1 MMATMMNTVFMLT
14 TSAAVLN
21 GVTAFAPAPIHSHAS
36 ASTVLRMS
44 EYASYVDV
52 DERSDRNIGPFDE
65 WATTCGVQRAEGFRL
80 FPTNPDDQ
88 YNQDDIS
95 AMTDVDLPAGQPVLG
110 IPANMI
116 LTSSNSRAE
125 LEAISDS
132 LNEEVPNSDAG
143 GVRKAVDLLSRLGA
157 GDTVPKFYLFLKVLL
172 EYSKGSE
179 SPYFPWLDSL
189 PRLYYNSVSMTDF
202 CYECLPPLVF
212 SLSRRERVKF
222 DNFYDALQ
230 QIDSQI
236 FSEDL
241 KADKDILCKWAFN
254 VVHTRAFSGERNG
267 LSGDDNGIGEGGK
280 SGEEQRIVPMADF
293 LNHGTET
300 DVQVTYDE
308 EGNCNLYTIR
318 DVPAGS
324 PLRISYGCPTN
335 PSEFFATYGFL
346 DETSPATFC
355 KIMNIQPT
363 PELKTIGLD
372 FSRML
377 FFKDTGDITSEVWD
391 VLLYSKVLANDLA
404 TKTAFYEAHVN
415 GDVDTKNAIHEQYM
429 DKTSAAMKQHVD
441 TFLEQL
447 NVLSAKADGK
457 DWNEHPRLPL
467 ILRHNEF
474 VRATFENVKLQ
485 LDPLVESYM
494 YQEA

>member
-1 MMATMMNTVFMLT
+1 
-14 TSAAVLN
+14 
-21 GVTAFAPAPIHSHAS
+21 
-36 ASTVLRMS
+36 MS
-44 EYASYVDV
+44 GEYGSYIDV
-52 DERSDRNIGPFDE
+52 DERAPRNIEPFDE
-65 WATTCGVQRAEGFRL
+65 WTTTCGVQRADGVRL
-80 FPTNPDDQ
+80 SYTNPEDQ

-95 AMTDVDLPAGQPVLG
+95 AVTDVDIPAGQPVLG

-116 LTSSNSRAE
+116 LSSSSSKEE
-125 LEAISDS
+125 LEAMSDS
-132 LNEEVPNSDAG
+132 LDEEIYNSDAG
-143 GVRKAVDLLSRLGA
+143 GIRKAVDLLSRLGA

-172 EYSKGSE
+172 EYTRGTE
-179 SPYFPWLDSL
+179 SPYYPWLDSL

-222 DNFYDALQ
+222 DNFHDALKK
-230 QIDSQI
+230 IDSRI
-236 FSEDL
+236 FPEDL
-241 KADKDILCKWAFN
+241 KSDKDGVLKWAFN
-254 VVHTRAFSGERNG
+254 VVHTRCFSGNQNG
-267 LSGDDNGIGEGGK
+267 NSGDGNGIGE
-280 SGEEQRIVPMADF
+280 SVAPGEEQRIVPMADM

-300 DVQVTYDE
+300 DVEISYDE
-308 EGNCNLYTIR
+308 EGNCNVYSVR
-318 DVPAGS
+318 DIPAGS
-324 PLRISYGCPTN
+324 PLQISYGCPTN

-377 FFKDTGDITSEVWD
+377 FFKDTGDISAEVWD
-391 VLLYSKVLANDLA
+391 VLLYSKVLSNDIE
-404 TKTAFYEAHVN
+404 TKNAFYEAHVN
-415 GDVDTKNAIHEQYM
+415 GDEDTKNAIHQQYM
-429 DKTSAAMKQHVD
+429 DRTSKELKSHVD

-447 NVLSAKADGK
+447 DGLQAKADDK

-474 VRATFENVKLQ
+474 VRSTFENVKLR
-485 LDPLVESYM
+485 LDPMVEEYM

>member
-1 MMATMMNTVFMLT
+1 MYAVLLFT
-14 TSAAVLN
+14 TAVALN
-21 GVTAFAPAPIHSHAS
+21 GVDAFAPALVNSKSRCAVS
-36 ASTVLRMS
+36 LKMS
-44 EYASYVDV
+44 DGGYYIDV
-52 DERSDRNIGPFDE
+52 DERSQRNIAPFDE
-65 WATTCGVQRAEGFRL
+65 WATNCGVQRADGFRL
-80 FPTNPDDQ
+80 CPTDPDDQ

-95 AMTDVDLPAGQPVLG
+95 AMTDSDLSAGQPVLG
-110 IPANMI
+110 IPADMI
-116 LTSSNSRAE
+116 LTSTNAQLE

-132 LNEEVPNSDAG
+132 LDEEKPNSDAG
-143 GVRKAVDLLSRLGA
+143 GVRKAIDVLTRLGA
-157 GDTVPKFYLFLKVLL
+157 GETVPKFYLFLKILL
-172 EYSKGSE
+172 EYTQGAD
-179 SPYFPWLDSL
+179 SPYYPWLDSM

-230 QIDSQI
+230 KIDSRI
-236 FSEDL
+236 FPDEIKQDKQVLL
-241 KADKDILCKWAFN
+241 KWVFN
-254 VVHTRAFSGERNG
+254 LVHTRSFTADKNG
-267 LSGDDNGIGEGGK
+267 NSGDGNGIGEGASNGV
-280 SGEEQRIVPMADF
+280 EQKIVPMADF

-300 DVQVTYDE
+300 DVEISYDE
-308 EGNCNLYTIR
+308 EGNCNVFTTR

-363 PELKTIGLD
+363 PELRTIGLD

-377 FFKDTGDITSEVWD
+377 FFKDTGDISSEVWD
-391 VLLYSKVLANDLA
+391 VLLYSKVLANDIQ
-404 TKTAFYEAHVN
+404 TRQTFYDAHVN
-415 GDVDTKNAIHEQYM
+415 GDGDTKNAIHEQYM
-429 DKTSAAMKQHVD
+429 DQTAAALKEHVD
-441 TFLEQL
+441 TFLQQL
-447 NVLSAKADGK
+447 DGLLAKSEGK

-474 VRATFENVKLQ
+474 VRTTFENVKMR
-485 LDPLVESYM
+485 LDPMVEQYQYQEE

>member
-1 MMATMMNTVFMLT
+1 MNNPLVYLT
-14 TSAAVLN
+14 AAAALLN
-21 GVTAFAPAPIHSHAS
+21 GVAAFAPTHSQGHRAAS
-36 ASTVLRMS
+36 LRMS
-44 EYASYVDV
+44 DGYAGYIDV
-52 DERSDRNIGPFDE
+52 DEQSQRNIAPFDE

-80 FPTNPDDQ
+80 VPTNPDDQ

-95 AMTDVDLPAGQPVLG
+95 SMTDVDLPAGQPVLG

-116 LTSSNSRAE
+116 LTSTNSRLE

-132 LNEEVPNSDAG
+132 LNEAMPNSDAG
-143 GVRKAVDLLSRLGA
+143 GVRKAVDLLGRLGA
-157 GDTVPKFYLFLKVLL
+157 ADTIPKFYLFLKVLL
-172 EYSKGSE
+172 EYSRGTE
-179 SPYFPWLDSL
+179 SNYYPWLDSL
-189 PRLYYNSVSMTDF
+189 PRLFYNSISMTDF

-230 QIDSQI
+230 QIDPSI
-236 FSEDL
+236 FSEEL
-241 KADKDILCKWAFN
+241 KTDKDVVCKWAFN
-254 VVHTRAFSGERNG
+254 VVHTRSFSGERNG
-267 LSGDDNGIGEGGK
+267 QSGDDNGVGEGGT
-280 SGEEQRIVPMADF
+280 SGEEQRIVPMADM

-300 DVQVTYDE
+300 DCEISYDE
-308 EGNCNLYTIR
+308 EGNCNVYTST

-363 PELKTIGLD
+363 AELKTIGLD

-377 FFKDTGDITSEVWD
+377 FYKDTGDITAEVWD
-391 VLLYSKVLANDLA
+391 VLLYSKVLANDLE
-404 TKTAFYEAHVN
+404 TKNAFYEAHVN
-415 GDVDTKNAIHEQYM
+415 GDEDTKNAIHQQFM
-429 DKTSAAMKQHVD
+429 AQTSKELKQHVD

-447 NVLSAKADGK
+447 DVLSAKGDGK
-457 DWNEHPRLPL
+457 DWAEHPRLPL

-474 VRATFENVKLQ
+474 VKATFENVKMK
-485 LDPLVESYM
+485 LDPMVEEYN
-494 YQEA
+494 YQEGY